1 MLTLLI
7 ISGKMF
13 SLDAYQTIS
22 RLILFIAKKTRLSLF
37 LSYVSF
43 FQKIKAYLEG
53 TSNLPFVVHATSGS
67 GKTTV
72 LAMAASKTKAWL
84 SANVSVVVRYEAT
97 YLNII
102 NWFCYN
108 KEDKIT
114 KFLIPNKDL
123 HSYLNLIP

>member
-1 MLTLLI
+1 MLALLI

-22 RLILFIAKKTRLSLF
+22 RLILFIAKRTRLSLF

-53 TSNLPFVVHATSGS
+53 TSSLPFVVHATSGS

-84 SANVSVVVRYEAT
+84 SANVSVVVRYVAT
-97 YLNII
+97 RI
-102 NWFCYN
+102 
-108 KEDKIT
+108 
-114 KFLIPNKDL
+114 
-123 HSYLNLIP
+123 

>member
-1 MLTLLI
+1 
-7 ISGKMF
+7 MF

-22 RLILFIAKKTRLSLF
+22 RLILFYCQKDFLSFF
-37 LSYVSF
+37 LSYVTF

-84 SANVSVVVRYEAT
+84 SANVSVVVRYEGT
-97 YLNII
+97 
-102 NWFCYN
+102 
-108 KEDKIT
+108 
-114 KFLIPNKDL
+114 LI
-123 HSYLNLIP
+123 

>member
-1 MLTLLI
+1 
-7 ISGKMF
+7 MF

-22 RLILFIAKKTRLSLF
+22 RLILFLLRKGQDF
-37 LSYVSF
+37 LSFFHMSLF

-84 SANVSVVVRYEAT
+84 SANVSVVVRYEGT
-97 YLNII
+97 
-102 NWFCYN
+102 
-108 KEDKIT
+108 
-114 KFLIPNKDL
+114 LI
-123 HSYLNLIP
+123 